1 MAIPLQCPRSKTGSC
16 IGNKCPMYI
25 LEWRSKEEYCIIGY
39 YPASERKSRGKPII
53 DDYARGI
60 LGETKTR
67 ITPAAVLLDQKHT
80 INKPVIN
87 PKTEPKL
94 KNKDQKIN
102 KTRNMM
108 NMEDIPDDYEKE
120 FWDQQ

>member
-1 MAIPLQCPRSKTGSC
+1 
-16 IGNKCPMYI
+16 MYI
-25 LEWRSKEEYCIIGY
+25 VEWRSKEEYCIIGY
-39 YPASERKSRGKPII
+39 YPPDERKSRGKPIN

-60 LGETKTR
+60 LGEAKTR
-67 ITPAAVLLDQKHT
+67 ITPAAVLFDQKHT

-94 KNKDQKIN
+94 KNNKDQKIN
-102 KTRNMM
+102 KTRDMM